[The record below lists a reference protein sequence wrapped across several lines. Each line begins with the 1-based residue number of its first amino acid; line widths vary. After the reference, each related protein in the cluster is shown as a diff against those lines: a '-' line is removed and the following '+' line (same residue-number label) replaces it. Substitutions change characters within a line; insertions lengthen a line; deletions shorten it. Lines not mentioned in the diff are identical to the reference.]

1 MIGILTSLNP
11 IFERAGNHIIEEL
24 DEFGEVIFITKGKV
38 AIGYEI
44 NKIKK
49 YQVVYKNK
57 CVIGAFGATFNQ
69 RATFFY

>member
-1 MIGILTSLNP
+1 LNP
-11 IFERAGNHIIEEL
+11 RFESAGTLIIEEL
-24 DEFGEVIFITKGKV
+24 DEFGEVSFITRGKV

-44 NKIKK
+44 NKMKK
-49 YQVVYKNK
+49 YQILYRNK